1 MKRHF
6 IQFYRKSDLYTLYY
20 SEKDGK
26 LYKIPFKKK
35 ASYSEIYVLIIT
47 FVIIERVLRSL
58 YEIYST
64 LLIDFGL
71 IVLGVILAKKWAV
84 KLYRDYYDFDNI
96 QVMDWLEPNF
106 LRQCV
111 DQGLKQSQIESLAL
125 ILSLILGLGAFS
137 LIFIVEIFFFI
148 ILGSLSLVCY
158 FTLQYIQPLR
168 RKKIA
173 KKIILKYDI

>member
-84 KLYRDYYDFDNI
+84 KLYRDYYDRS
-96 QVMDWLEPNF
+96 E
-106 LRQCV
+106 
-111 DQGLKQSQIESLAL
+111 E
-125 ILSLILGLGAFS
+125 
-137 LIFIVEIFFFI
+137 
-148 ILGSLSLVCY
+148 
-158 FTLQYIQPLR
+158 R
-168 RKKIA
+168 RVGKECRTRC
-173 KKIILKYDI
+173 

>member
-125 ILSLILGLGAFS
+125 ILSRSEEHTSELQSRGH
-137 LIFIVEIFFFI
+137 
-148 ILGSLSLVCY
+148 LVCR
-158 FTLQYIQPLR
+158 LLLE
-168 RKKIA
+168 KK
-173 KKIILKYDI
+173 K

>member
-6 IQFYRKSDLYTLYY
+6 IQFYRKSDLYALYY
-20 SEKDGK
+20 SEKEGK

-47 FVIIERVLRSL
+47 FVVIERVLRSH

-64 LLIDFGL
+64 LFIDIGL
-71 IVLGVILAKKWAV
+71 IVLVVILVKMLTV
-84 KLYRDYYDFDNI
+84 KLYRDYYDLDNI
-96 QVMDWLEPNF
+96 QVMDWFESTF

-125 ILSLILGLGAFS
+125 ILSLVLALGAFS
-137 LIFIVEIFFFI
+137 LIFIVKVFFFM